1 MPLYERMLGRG
12 VTHVKWEWKD
22 SLQIWLSFFFFFFFA
37 NLVIFW
43 AGFLSVH
50 LEGFEQIS

>member
-1 MPLYERMLGRG
+1 MLSGNG
-12 VTHVKWEWKD
+12 
-22 SLQIWLSFFFFFFFA
+22 SS